1 MRPAFRFAFL
11 IVTLWAGVSL
21 LASLAV
27 FGSGADLESISLRQ
41 EIRQLLASAPDGP
54 RDAEIAFFDG
64 LWAIRN
70 KIALWHAGTSLLLLL
85 ASITA
90 YRSLRAPK

>member
-1 MRPAFRFAFL
+1 MRTAFRFAFL
-11 IVTLWAGVSL
+11 IFALWAGASL

-27 FGSGADLESISLRQ
+27 LGSGADLEMISLRQ
-41 EIRQLLASAPDGP
+41 EIRQLLATAPEGP
-54 RDAEIAFFDG
+54 HDQEIAFVDG

-70 KIALWHAGTSLLLLL
+70 KLALWHAGTSLLLLV

-90 YRSLRAPK
+90 FRSLRVPK